1 MSEEFNDDTHDK
13 LVKAF
18 IEYSR
23 WNERFE
29 RFGYK
34 GSSIEARQALRAVR
48 ELATKRRM
56 EILDKRKELFG
67 EADAKTEGDDE

>member
-56 EILDKRKELFG
+56 AILDKRKELFG